1 MKKYGLIVIGAGA
14 AGLTA
19 AACAARFGKSVLIIE
34 KNAEPARKIYVSG
47 GGKCNF
53 SNRRVNG
60 DHYLSANPRFCRS
73 ALAGVTP
80 DDVLKRLDDARIG
93 WEEREDGKLFAFSGE
108 SIRRF
113 VLNEARAAGAELLTG
128 VALFDLQKS
137 DVFRLTCSA
146 GEFSADAV
154 LIATGGKS
162 CPALGA
168 TGIGFSLAEKFGL
181 KVVPPEPALVSLK
194 LASGTAPD
202 LTGLSGV
209 SLPVRIKTGKRGQF
223 GDLLFTPDAVS
234 GPAVLQTSLRWNA
247 GEAVEIDFLP
257 ETDLTAVLKTRR
269 LSKEKKHLAA
279 VLSEMMPSRLARRF
293 VGNIEENTP
302 LSAVSDKVFA
312 KLDRTVKHFRFTPP
326 ATGGWTKAEVTKGGV
341 DVNGLFSATME
352 SRTVSGLYFAGEV
365 VDVTGEVGGYNLHW
379 AWASGTAAG
388 KAAGARQTL

>member
-1 MKKYGLIVIGAGA
+1 MKKYGLIVVGAGA

-19 AACAARFGKSVLIIE
+19 AACAARLGKSVLVVD

-53 SNRRVNG
+53 SNRFVNAG
-60 DHYLSANPRFCRS
+60 RYLSANPHFCKS
-73 ALAGVTP
+73 ALAGLTP
-80 DDVLKRLDDARIG
+80 DAVLKRLNDARVG

-128 VALFDLQKS
+128 ATLFDLRKP
-137 DVFRLTCSA
+137 DDFRLSCSA

-168 TGIGFSLAEKFGL
+168 TGIGYSLAEKFGV

-194 LASGTAPD
+194 LAEGTSPD
-202 LTGLSGV
+202 LTGLAGL
-209 SLPVRIKTGKRGQF
+209 SLPVKIRTGKYERI

-247 GEAVEIDFLP
+247 GDAVEIDFLP
-257 ETDLTAVLKTRR
+257 SADLTAVLKSRR
-269 LSKEKKHLAA
+269 AAKEKRHLAA
-279 VLSEMMPSRLARRF
+279 VLSELMPSRLASRF
-293 VGNIEENTP
+293 AGIAAGDLP
-302 LSAVSDKVFA
+302 LSAVSDKTFA
-312 KLDRTVKHFRFTPP
+312 KLDQAVKRFRFTPP
-326 ATGGWTKAEVTKGGV
+326 STGGWAKAEVTKGGV

-352 SRTVSGLYFAGEV
+352 SRSVSGLYFAGEV
-365 VDVTGEVGGYNLHW
+365 VDVTGEVGGFNLHW

-388 KAAGARQTL
+388 KAAGTRQTP